1 MYHLHL
7 LKKNCWISEQVDDRT
22 YLNGTR
28 DIHEES
34 LVFQKKVRDIY
45 LRVAKTDDRLAVVDC
60 SDSSG
65 SMLPPEKIFDLIVKV
80 FNERKLL

>member
-1 MYHLHL
+1 VPSAFTERKLS
-7 LKKNCWISEQVDDRT
+7 NSRTGDDRT

-45 LRVAKTDDRLAVVDC
+45 LRVAQSDDRLAVVDC
-60 SDSSG
+60 SDSNG
-65 SMLPPEKIFDLIVKV
+65 TMLAPGEIFDLIVKI
-80 FNERKLL
+80 FTDRNLI